1 MKKITKLTKILAA
14 LTLVFALAAC
24 SNGSNNDSNEKP
36 APTESGLGAL
46 QSLKAVE
53 GFNHVYS
60 VEYDGDYLLDN
71 LIAANI
77 KSDVELVQYLTQ
89 NVPSWKL
96 AKESGTPLTINVT
109 GAACS
114 SVTANNA
121 GPAGGKIFGRNFD
134 YTDGSAMIIHTM
146 PYEGYESVSTSY
158 PMFVTQELFWAP
170 KNDVE
175 SDAVVLGLIYAP
187 LDGMNERGLYVSI
200 LQLDKETTNQTD
212 PNKND
217 VTTTVAVRYLLDK
230 AASVDEALDILRGFN
245 MHNVFGTAYHYAIA
259 DNSGKSVVVE
269 YINNEMK
276 VTDAKVVTNHYLTD
290 NEAKPLPESTNG
302 SIKRYNTAFQAGKSN
317 NWNMTPAQMRDTLKD
332 VSVNNTHS
340 DGSIHRTIWSAVYE
354 PNSNKV
360 TYYFRNDY
368 TKYAE
373 VTFGN

>member
-1 MKKITKLTKILAA
+1 MIKITKLTKVLAA

-36 APTESGLGAL
+36 APTEPGLGAL

-53 GFNHVYS
+53 GFNHVYT
-60 VEYDGDYLLDN
+60 VEYDGDYLLDS

-77 KSDVELVQYLTQ
+77 KTDVELVQYLTT
-89 NVPSWKL
+89 NIPSWKL
-96 AKESGTPLTINVT
+96 AKESGIPLTINVP
-109 GAACS
+109 GAGCS
-114 SVTANNA
+114 SVAANNA

-146 PYEGYESVSTSY
+146 PYKGYESVSTSY
-158 PMFVTQELFWAP
+158 PMFVTQKLFWEP
-170 KNDVE
+170 TNQVE

-230 AASVDEALDILRGFN
+230 AASVDEALQMLGNFN

-276 VTDAKVVTNHYLTD
+276 VTETKVVTNHYLTPNSGMPGPKAGD
-290 NEAKPLPESTNG
+290 Q
-302 SIKRYNTAFQAGKSN
+302 RYETAMHAGN
-317 NWNMTPAQMRDTLKD
+317 NCNWNITPVKMRDILQA
-332 VSVNNTHS
+332 VSVKNTHS

>member
-1 MKKITKLTKILAA
+1 MKKLKKLSAALAA
-14 LTLVFALAAC
+14 LLLAFAFVSCA
-24 SNGSNNDSNEKP
+24 NNANDEQPASKP
-36 APTESGLGAL
+36 APTEPGLGAL
-46 QSLKAVE
+46 TSLKAVE
-53 GFNHVYS
+53 GFDHVYT
-60 VEYDGDYLLDN
+60 VEYDGDYLLDS

-77 KSDVELVQYLTQ
+77 KSDVELVQYLTE
-89 NVPSWKL
+89 NIPSWKL
-96 AKESGTPLTINVT
+96 AKESGLPLTINVS
-109 GAACS
+109 GAGCS

-134 YTDGSAMIIHTM
+134 YTDGSAMILHTM

-158 PMFVTQELFWAP
+158 PMFVTQKLFWEP
-170 KNDVE
+170 TNKVE

-187 LDGMNERGLYVSI
+187 LDGMNEKGLYISI
-200 LQLDKETTNQTD
+200 LQLDDETTNQTY

-230 AASVDEALDILRGFN
+230 AASVDEALQMLGNFN

-276 VTDAKVVTNHYLTD
+276 VTDAKVVTNHYLTP
-290 NEAKPLPESTNG
+290 NSGKTLPEETNS
-302 SIKRYNTAFQAGKSN
+302 SIVRYNTALTAGQN
-317 NWNMTPAQMRDTLKD
+317 CNWNMTPAKMRDTLQA
-332 VSVNNTHS
+332 VSVKNIHS

-354 PNSNKV
+354 PNANKV

-373 VTFGN
+373 VTF

>member
-1 MKKITKLTKILAA
+1 MKKITKLTKVLAA

-24 SNGSNNDSNEKP
+24 SNGSNNGSNEKP

-53 GFNHVYS
+53 GFNHVYT
-60 VEYDGDYLLDN
+60 VEYDGDYLLDS

-77 KSDVELVQYLTQ
+77 KTDVELVQYLTT
-89 NVPSWKL
+89 NIPSWKL
-96 AKESGTPLTINVT
+96 AKESGIPLTINVP
-109 GAACS
+109 GAGCS

-146 PYEGYESVSTSY
+146 PYQGYESVSTSY
-158 PMFVTQELFWAP
+158 PMFVTQELFWEP
-170 KNDVE
+170 KNKVE

-187 LDGMNERGLYVSI
+187 LDGMNEKGLYISI
-200 LQLDKETTNQTD
+200 LQLDDETTNQID

-230 AASVDEALDILRGFN
+230 AASVDEALQMLGNFN
-245 MHNVFGTAYHYAIA
+245 MHNVFDTAYHYAIA
-259 DNSGKSVVVE
+259 DNTGKSVVVE

-276 VTDAKVVTNHYLTD
+276 VTDAKVVTNHYLTP
-290 NEAKPLPESTNG
+290 NSGKTLPEETNS
-302 SIKRYNTAFQAGKSN
+302 SIVRYNTALTAGQN
-317 NWNMTPAQMRDTLKD
+317 CNWNMTPAKMRDTLQA
-332 VSVNNTHS
+332 VSVKNIHS

-373 VTFGN
+373 VTF